1 RALKARSSPSS
12 RRRAA
17 TPSTSSPTPG
27 SCASPRAG
35 SSGDGVPQFADAFD
49 LAFHDIDR
57 KSTRLNS
64 SHQIISY
71 AVFCLKKKRIKYTS
85 SKKTKRQETDKHAKE
100 FERNTNT
107 VNQGYKAH
115 RYSQSRG
122 D

>member
-1 RALKARSSPSS
+1 HQRDLVAGEGSRY
-12 RRRAA
+12 RRRGVLRTRPVPAQA
-17 TPSTSSPTPG
+17 MGQQYGHRQDHLQRRCLVRTPAHP
-27 SCASPRAG
+27 A
-35 SSGDGVPQFADAFD
+35 
-49 LAFHDIDR
+49 DR

-71 AVFCLKKKRIKYTS
+71 AVFCLKKKKIRYTT